1 MPEAALARELNLDY
15 ATISLVVNAAA
26 GVGKDQITME
36 KITMEL
42 KTGMKKIE
50 KLIGQLIVLLSNK

>member
-26 GVGKDQITME
+26 GVGTDQITME

-50 KLIGQLIVLLSNK
+50 KLFGQLIVLLSNK